1 MVNFNKA
8 LVSFENFNLL
18 VGNNPTNKEE
28 YDAIKDGTFINGLN
42 EEEKMFSGTPP
53 TWEEIQAKVSELDA
67 SDKIANDVAEKNR
80 QAKEDLKA
88 SAKAKLIAG
97 EPLTEEEADTIVL

>member
-1 MVNFNKA
+1 MNNNFLKA
-8 LVSFENFNLL
+8 LVSFENFNILQ
-18 VGNNPTNKEE
+18 GNDPTTKAE
-28 YDAIKDGTFINGLN
+28 YDAIKDGTFLNGLN

-67 SDKIANDVAEKNR
+67 ED
-80 QAKEDLKA
+80 QAKIDLKT